1 MDPKSI
7 NDVVKKVVDALPDG
21 VKQLPEDMKQ
31 HVHTAVTAALDKLD
45 VVTRE
50 EFDAQRKV
58 LEKTRKK
65 LDRLEAEI
73 DALTKNKE

>member
-7 NDVVKKVVDALPDG
+7 NDVVKKVLDSLPEGVKALPN
-21 VKQLPEDMKQ
+21 EMKKNVQ
-31 HVHTAVTAALDKLD
+31 AAVVAALDKLD

-50 EFDAQRKV
+50 EFDAQQKV

-65 LDRLEAEI
+65 LEQIEAEV
-73 DALTKNKE
+73 NKLRKKQ

>member
-21 VKQLPEDMKQ
+21 VKTMPDEIKKNVQS
-31 HVHTAVTAALDKLD
+31 AVTAGLDKLD

-50 EFDAQRKV
+50 EFDAQKKV

-65 LDRLEAEI
+65 LEKLEKLVEENC
-73 DALTKNKE
+73 KKK